1 MARSAGDR
9 PKRQSKKAYDP
20 EFLYDFPPSSFFHED
35 FDLEEK
41 GDTLQHAQ
49 SAKQSKTSKSKPA
62 TVPAASPP
70 PISPEDSASFLT
82 YDQQLQKEKLELE
95 LKVLSL
101 SHWERPQEHMLE
113 GLTEEVNEPAAQR
126 QVKRSIDWPCDFV
139 PSIQGEYDKLNLSE
153 FVSGFLIMIK
163 TYDAKLKEAFL
174 VHLKLLMIK
183 AISYSWSSVWAF
195 HKFVAKQVEQRHLE
209 GTILKQLT
217 IRQRPFFAILTFDHP
232 HLTRICTITLGLPA
246 VLLHQTTSR
255 RLSPAWVPV
264 SRRVSCGIIP
274 PLAAVTNRT
283 ARLIE
288 NIIVVVFVR
297 LIIPCCIVRSA
308 ALQFQH
314 SDY

>member
-1 MARSAGDR
+1 MARSTGDR
-9 PKRQSKKAYDP
+9 PKHQSKKAYDP

-41 GDTLQHAQ
+41 GDTLQHVQ

-70 PISPEDSASFLT
+70 PIFPEDSASFLT
-82 YDQQLQKEKLELE
+82 YDQQLQLIQLQKEKLELE

-101 SHWERPQEHMLE
+101 SHRERPQEHILE

-126 QVKRSIDWPCDFV
+126 RVKRSIDWPRNFV

-174 VHLKLLMIK
+174 AHLELLMIK
-183 AISYSWSSVWAF
+183 AISYSWSSVRAF

-209 GTILKQLT
+209 GKILKQLT
-217 IRQRPFFAILTFDHP
+217 IRQRPFFAILTFYHP

-255 RLSPAWVPV
+255 RLSPARV
-264 SRRVSCGIIP
+264 SRGIIP
-274 PLAAVTNRT
+274 PLATVTNRT

-308 ALQFQH
+308 ALQFRH